1 MKFKSN
7 ARFGQELSDGSIF
20 EFKDSE
26 IEISIHQIIHI
37 EDTWFLSCPELGI
50 RQNNLHTK
58 EFKDAVEKAKIVIK
72 SRLEY
77 LLSETMKFCEDDSE
91 IELVRY

>member
-7 ARFGQELSDGSIF
+7 ARFGQELSDVSIF
-20 EFKDSE
+20 EFNDSE
-26 IEISIHQIIHI
+26 INISIHQIIYI
-37 EDTWFLSCPELGI
+37 EDTWILSCPELGI
-50 RQNNLHTK
+50 NRINLYTG

-72 SRLEY
+72 SRSEY

>member
-1 MKFKSN
+1 MKFKSD

-20 EFKDSE
+20 DFKDSK
-26 IEISIHQIIHI
+26 IMISIHHHI

-58 EFKDAVEKAKIVIK
+58 EFKDAVERAKIVIK

-77 LLSETMKFCEDDSE
+77 LLSETIKFCEDDSE